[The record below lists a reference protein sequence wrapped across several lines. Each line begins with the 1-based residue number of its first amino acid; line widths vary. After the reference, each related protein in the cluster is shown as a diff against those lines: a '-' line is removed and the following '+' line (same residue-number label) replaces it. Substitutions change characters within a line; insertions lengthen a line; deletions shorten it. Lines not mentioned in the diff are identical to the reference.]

1 MKNKMEL
8 TYIVKDDGMAEISM
22 KANAT
27 GLEMMGITLRIIDNL
42 AKGCTRTPEERTFFL
57 KTISKMILKLI

>member
-8 TYIVKDDGMAEISM
+8 TYIVKDDRTAEISM
-22 KANAT
+22 KANANS
-27 GLEMMGITLRIIDNL
+27 LEMMGITLGLIDSL

-57 KTISKMILKLI
+57 KTISKTIFKLI